1 MRVARPLRSA
11 PRMRLASF
19 VFLLAVAG
27 CAPTISTTYPVGQ
40 VEVTSADVSGH
51 VVVTEPDW
59 FTTSLPAQ
67 PRVGARVMSFP
78 GIDGSMQMKQLLAT
92 TPREYAEVNYCES
105 AVPIRD
111 VEAMLRDV
119 RTSVVQSDGVR
130 VVGDDRIERGAW
142 KGVSLHLMIEP
153 HSELNSS
160 IYAMDFRELVFVRDR
175 RIVLV
180 LAAVQQGDTRGAA
193 DVLRIVD
200 GFRVAG

>member
-1 MRVARPLRSA
+1 MK
-11 PRMRLASF
+11 LASSL
-19 VFLLAVAG
+19 FLFALVG
-27 CAPTISTTYPVGQ
+27 CVPTISTTYPVGQ

-92 TPREYAEVNYCES
+92 TPREYAEIDYCES
-105 AVPIRD
+105 AYPVRD
-111 VEAMLRDV
+111 VDAMLHDV
-119 RTSVVQSDGVR
+119 RESVVHSDGVQ
-130 VVGDDRIERGAW
+130 VVGDDRVERGTW
-142 KGVSLHLMIEP
+142 KGVALHLFIAP

-160 IYAMDFRELVFVRDR
+160 IYAMDFRELVLVRDR

-180 LAAVQQGDTRGAA
+180 LAAVQQGDARGAA
-193 DVLRIVD
+193 DVLRVVD
-200 GFRVAG
+200 GFRVTG